1 MVDLIYIRL
10 SNIFNIQFNRCG
22 CSIHSNVLSI
32 SRLDCSIW
40 LHVLFPRSP
49 AGPPLLIRRSRL
61 PLPSSTNYYASI
73 VNTSCFDRRVDLLF
87 RTRKRREETGI
98 RTADLILIHD
108 LENDALDRSA
118 TVGRLQ
124 TYFIPL
130 YRAYL
135 GRMRYEE
142 HIKIRPGPT
151 SIRPENMQN
160 FLHK

>member
-1 MVDLIYIRL
+1 MLPATVDLIYIRL

-61 PLPSSTNYYASI
+61 PLPSPTNYYASI

-98 RTADLILIHD
+98 RTADLILIHV

-118 TVGRLQ
+118 TVGRLG
-124 TYFIPL
+124 
-130 YRAYL
+130 L
-135 GRMRYEE
+135 GESLIY
-142 HIKIRPGPT
+142 IRPKIKLSFVKYST
-151 SIRPENMQN
+151 KFETVALN
-160 FLHK
+160 